1 MENDDQESSTHENPR
16 SESYKQKGGHMPGD
30 RNGFGMFP
38 IKKRRMECLKL
49 PVEQG
54 KNFRLYSND
63 KHRKEETQ

>member
-1 MENDDQESSTHENPR
+1 
-16 SESYKQKGGHMPGD
+16 MPGD
-30 RNGFGMFP
+30 RHGLGMFP
-38 IKKRRMECLKL
+38 INKRRMECLKL